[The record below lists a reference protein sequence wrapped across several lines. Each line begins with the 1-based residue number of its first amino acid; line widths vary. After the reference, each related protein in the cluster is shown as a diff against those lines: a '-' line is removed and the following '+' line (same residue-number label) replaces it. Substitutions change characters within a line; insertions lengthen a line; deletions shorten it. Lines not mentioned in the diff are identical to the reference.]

1 MRKCAQEDELSTD
14 QLESAREPLLAERR
28 RRIMETIQV
37 RGGASVE
44 ELAQL
49 LAVSTSTVRRD
60 LLWLASRN
68 LISRTWGGGVSPD
81 SLAARRTTDLD
92 LARREEEN
100 PKQKAAIARAAA
112 SLVNDGE
119 AVVIDA
125 GSTTEL
131 MVPHL
136 LTRRQLT
143 VITTSLRLA
152 WDLRGQP
159 NIELIVA
166 GGHVQQRAG
175 SLVGLLAE
183 QALAQL
189 YVDTAFVGARGL
201 TPQEGLTNPVLDEVP
216 VKRLMLKI
224 AKRSVALVDSA
235 KWGRVFMGLIAP
247 ASSFDVIVTDSGVP
261 DAMRR
266 EVELM
271 GTEVLVAE

>member
-1 MRKCAQEDELSTD
+1 MRKSAQEDALSTD
-14 QLESAREPLLAERR
+14 EVESAREPLVAERR
-28 RRIMETIQV
+28 RRIMDMIQA

-44 ELAQL
+44 ELAQS

-60 LLWLASRN
+60 LVWLANRN
-68 LISRTWGGGVSPD
+68 LISRTWGGGVTQD
-81 SLAARRTTDLD
+81 ALAVRRTTDLS
-92 LARREEEN
+92 LGRREREN
-100 PKQKAAIARAAA
+100 PAQKAAIARVAA

-136 LTRRQLT
+136 LTRQQLT

-152 WDLRGQP
+152 WDLGGQP

-183 QALAQL
+183 QALSQL
-189 YVDTAFVGARGL
+189 YVDTAFLGARGL
-201 TPQEGLTNPVLDEVP
+201 SPQEGLTNPVLEELP

-224 AKRSVALVDSA
+224 ARRSVALVDSA

-247 ASSFDVIVTDSGVP
+247 VSSFNVIVTDAGVP
-261 DAMRR
+261 EAMRR
-266 EVELM
+266 EVELL
-271 GTEVLVAE
+271 GTEVIVAE

>member
-1 MRKCAQEDELSTD
+1 MSTD
-14 QLESAREPLLAERR
+14 EVESAREPLVAERR
-28 RRIMETIQV
+28 RRIMDMIQA

-44 ELAQL
+44 ELAQS

-60 LLWLASRN
+60 LVWLANRN
-68 LISRTWGGGVSPD
+68 LISRTWGGGVTQD
-81 SLAARRTTDLD
+81 ALAVRRTTDLS
-92 LARREEEN
+92 LGRREREN
-100 PKQKAAIARAAA
+100 PAQKAAIARVAA

-136 LTRRQLT
+136 LTRQQLT

-152 WDLRGQP
+152 WDLGGQP

-183 QALAQL
+183 QALSQL
-189 YVDTAFVGARGL
+189 YVDTAFLGARGL
-201 TPQEGLTNPVLDEVP
+201 SPQEGLTNPVLEELP

-224 AKRSVALVDSA
+224 ARRSVALVDSA

-247 ASSFDVIVTDSGVP
+247 VSSFNVIVTDAGVP
-261 DAMRR
+261 EAMRR
-266 EVELM
+266 EVELL
-271 GTEVLVAE
+271 GTEVIVAE